1 MKGRNVCG
9 FAGSLDAFLS
19 ERQARHTGFMLLVHK
34 FPINGAR
41 ISPRRPSRSVG
52 PPALSSSPR
61 FSSIFSSP
69 LPVTFL
75 SSVSP
80 FPPFLRLRFS
90 VPPTRSRPL
99 GLPLIEIVRLFTR
112 VSRRVA
118 SVTREEIFEFI
129 DRRYLPPIL
138 FLLRRPISSDVLE
151 KKTAA
156 WHSRSLIS

>member
-1 MKGRNVCG
+1 MDSP
-9 FAGSLDAFLS
+9 GSLDAFLS

-41 ISPRRPSRSVG
+41 ISPAPIRVLLVHPLYRLLRDFPRSFLRLYRLPFFRP
-52 PPALSSSPR
+52 SPR
-61 FSSIFSSP
+61 FRRSSGC
-69 LPVTFL
+69 
-75 SSVSP
+75 VSP
-80 FPPFLRLRFS
+80 
-90 VPPTRSRPL
+90 SRRRGRGPRL